1 MKLWARVRCLVF
13 FDSVYIL
20 INAIMLSAFDSN
32 VVVNASV
39 GYVDIIEAL
48 HMILSLNFPYND
60 DD

>member
-1 MKLWARVRCLVF
+1 M
-13 FDSVYIL
+13 YIL

-48 HMILSLNFPYND
+48 RMILSLNFPYND